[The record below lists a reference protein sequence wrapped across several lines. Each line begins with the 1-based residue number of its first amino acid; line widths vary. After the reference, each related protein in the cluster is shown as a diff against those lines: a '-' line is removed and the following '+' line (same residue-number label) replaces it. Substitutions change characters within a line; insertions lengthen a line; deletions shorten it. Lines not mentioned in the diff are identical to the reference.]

1 MSAEME
7 ARPVQEAPEPET
19 TLHQPV
25 AREPMAGAVTADP
38 AMEVPALVPGARMA
52 LFAGLLVSLLGAWG
66 ALVAYLGPS
75 LGFGPAGAAAWHWDR
90 TNTFLNLVPGAAGV
104 LAGLLMMLWAGARFR
119 APMLSLAA
127 LIAFAA
133 GAWFVLGPEVYPVL
147 HGTVPTFGPVTGPGG
162 LVHFAIRVGYGLG
175 VGLLMCLLAGMVL
188 AIAPFRPVLMRRD
201 VMVGDGRR
209 HPVAL

>member
-7 ARPVQEAPEPET
+7 ARPVEEAELAT
-19 TLHQPV
+19 THQPV
-25 AREPMAGAVTADP
+25 VREPMAGAGAVDP
-38 AMEVPALVPGARMA
+38 AMEASAMVPGARMA
-52 LFAGLLVSLLGAWG
+52 LLAGLHVTLLGAWG
-66 ALVAYLGPS
+66 ALVAYFGPS
-75 LGFGPAGAAAWHWDR
+75 FGFGPAGAAAWHWDR

-104 LAGLLMMLWAGARFR
+104 FAGLLMMLWAGARFR

-147 HGTVPTFGPVTGPGG
+147 HGTVPNFGAVTGPSG
-162 LVHFAIRVGYGLG
+162 LAHFTTRVGYGLG

-188 AIAPFRPVLMRRD
+188 AVAPFRPVLMRRE
-201 VMVGDGRR
+201 MLAPEGRR